1 MQLYALFRLALASA
15 PDLQSLT
22 SLHNVTRR
30 SVLQKVRSRALNHA
44 PSACKHMVSG
54 SLSLPSRGSFHLS
67 LTVLC
72 AIGRQ
77 VVFSLGGWS
86 PLLPTKFL
94 VLRGTLDL
102 GLSAL
107 PFVYG
112 AFTLSRLPFQVIQL
126 GLTSILPVLNPEKPE
141 LLGLGSALFA
151 RRYCGH
157 LV

>member
-1 MQLYALFRLALASA
+1 MLNLASNRN
-15 PDLQSLT
+15 SLARST
-22 SLHNVTRR
+22 KSTR
-30 SVLQKVRSRALNHA
+30 SWYKTTFA
-44 PSACKHMVSG
+44 ACKHPVSD
-54 SLSLPSRGSFHLS
+54 SISLPSRGSFHLS

-112 AFTLSRLPFQVIQL
+112 AFTLSRLPFQVIRL

>member
-1 MQLYALFRLALASA
+1 MYS
-15 PDLQSLT
+15 T
-22 SLHNVTRR
+22 
-30 SVLQKVRSRALNHA
+30 
-44 PSACKHMVSG
+44 
-54 SLSLPSRGSFHLS
+54 SRGSFHLS

-112 AFTLSRLPFQVIQL
+112 AFTLSRLPFQVIRL

>member
-1 MQLYALFRLALASA
+1 
-15 PDLQSLT
+15 
-22 SLHNVTRR
+22 
-30 SVLQKVRSRALNHA
+30 
-44 PSACKHMVSG
+44 MVSG

-112 AFTLSRLPFQVIQL
+112 AFTLSRLPFQVIRL
-126 GLTSILPVLNPEKPE
+126 GLTSILPVLNPYKPK
-141 LLGLGSALFA
+141 LTGLGSALFA